1 MTSERTEQGI
11 LDRIVEAR
19 LVRIEEAKRAASLAD
34 VKAKIAGAPEVT
46 SFRGALEA
54 KPGIS
59 VIAEMKRSSP
69 SAGQLDATLDPAVRA
84 SVYCKAGAAAI
95 SVLTE
100 QDFFNGSIDDLKKAR
115 RVAGPNGVS
124 VLRKDFVVDE
134 YQVYEARAAGADA
147 VLLIIAILEP
157 AKYRDL
163 LQLID
168 GLGMDALVEVF
179 DQEELEIALKES
191 PGIVG
196 VNNRNLKTL
205 ETSLTVFEKLA
216 PAIPSSALKVAESG
230 MKNADD
236 VARMGKAGAKSV
248 LVGESL
254 MRAGD
259 DAGAL
264 VKAMSKA
271 QVG

>member
-1 MTSERTEQGI
+1 MTAEQGI
-11 LDRIVEAR
+11 LGKIVDAR
-19 LVRIEEAKRAASLAD
+19 LVRIEEDKRATSQSDL
-34 VKAKIAGAPEVT
+34 KTKISEAPAVT

-54 KPGIS
+54 KPGVS

-69 SAGQLDATLDPAVRA
+69 SAGELDATLDPAKRA
-84 SVYCKAGAAAI
+84 KLYCDAGAGAI

-100 QDFFNGSIDDLKKAR
+100 PDFFGGTIEDLKKAR
-115 RVAGPNGVS
+115 AIAAPNGVA

-134 YQVYEARAAGADA
+134 YQVYEARAAGTDA

-157 AKYRDL
+157 EKYRDL
-163 LQLID
+163 LQTIQ

-179 DQEELEIALKES
+179 DDGELDIALRES

-205 ETSLTVFEKLA
+205 ETSLEVFERLA
-216 PAIPSSALKVAESG
+216 PKIPATSLKVAESG
-230 MKNADD
+230 MKSAED
-236 VARMGKAGAKSV
+236 VARMGRAGAKSV

-254 MRAGD
+254 MRAGK

-264 VKAMSKA
+264 VNAMSKA